1 MRTSLS
7 SHRTSLSSRLL
18 GASTARRL
26 YTVARD
32 SAIVAGVGLHGG
44 QHARVRLRPA
54 VAGEG
59 IHFVRTDLPTAPVIA
74 ARPSAVVSTALSTT
88 IGDASSG
95 VTVATVEHL
104 MAALCGA
111 RVSACRVEVD
121 APELPVLDGSAAQW
135 VHAIDA
141 AGVSR
146 LAASSAGAANGND
159 VISLAAPVRVQE
171 GESWAVAFPSSSL
184 RYSVGIDFASHAPI
198 GRQWASWAPKPDSPS
213 GPGKLDAAGA
223 AVAATRG
230 GVGSFEVEVA
240 PARTFALQEQL
251 SALHAAGL
259 IKGGSLENALVCD
272 AERWL
277 NGPLRFVNEPARH
290 KLLDLI
296 GDLALLGSCLPRAHI
311 VAYRP
316 SHRLNIRLAQ
326 AILKTSQ
333 L

>member
-1 MRTSLS
+1 MP
-7 SHRTSLSSRLL
+7 SLSSRVL
-18 GASTARRL
+18 GDSTARRL

-32 SAIVAGVGLHGG
+32 SVIVAGVGLHGG

-95 VTVATVEHL
+95 GTVATIEHL

-135 VHAIDA
+135 VHAINA

-146 LAASSAGAANGND
+146 LAASSVSVGAANGND

-184 RYSVGIDFASHAPI
+184 RYSVGIDFSSHAPI

-213 GPGKLDAAGA
+213 GPGKLDEAGAAGA
-223 AVAATRG
+223 ATR

-240 PARTFALQEQL
+240 PARTFALHEQL
-251 SALHAAGL
+251 PALHAAGL

-272 AERWL
+272 AKRWL

-311 VAYRP
+311 VSYRP

-326 AILKTSQ
+326 AILKTTQ
-333 L
+333 M